1 MLSAEGETMGSR
13 GDYED
18 MKKPVVLVVDDS
30 LDFLDLV
37 RTVLSPQY
45 EVHLAV
51 DGDEGMYKAQL
62 LKPDAVIL
70 DMMMPRISGEQ
81 VLEHM
86 QDLAELHGMPVL
98 ILTAR
103 HYRPSERE
111 ALESKSNVCRY
122 LEKTTPMPELLLELE
137 KIIALG
143 RLYRGTPDLVDWVH
157 HAQVARTPAVLR
169 SAGNTLVRQKPREH

>member
-1 MLSAEGETMGSR
+1 MEGATMGSR

-18 MKKPVVLVVDDS
+18 LKKPVVLVVDDS
-30 LDFLDLV
+30 LEFLELA
-37 RTVLSPQY
+37 RAVLAPQY
-45 EVHLAV
+45 EVHLAI

-86 QDLAELHGMPVL
+86 QGLAELHGMPVL

-103 HYRPSERE
+103 HYRPSERHM
-111 ALESKSNVCRY
+111 LESKSNVCRY
-122 LEKTTPMPELLLELE
+122 LEKTIPMPELLAELE
-137 KIIALG
+137 KTIALG
-143 RLYRGTPDLVDWVH
+143 RLYRDTPDLVDCVR
-157 HAQVARTPAVLR
+157 HAQVAATPAILH
-169 SAGNTLVRQKPREH
+169 SAGNALVRQKSREH